1 MKINVNEIRSM
12 IAEAIGEYLSEIDY
26 RQRIQA
32 ASAGGQ
38 KDQIS
43 IDKLMMALDGME
55 KSGKKALSSQELQ
68 QAVKQSIQIA
78 APMGKGSPQQLAQQ
92 ATSRTGG
99 QPLVAP
105 MGAGNVANPLG
116 QREGKQI
123 TMKKS
128 HLQEMIAKLVESRLN
143 EFIDGQNPIMAKRE
157 IIALMDS
164 TSRNF
169 ENEIIKTFKLQ
180 NPDMLSPELQ
190 RKYLEVVEGMKSKLV
205 SAAMEAVQ
213 QLIHFPKQD
222 EGNGSLKA
230 K

>member
-1 MKINVNEIRSM
+1 MKLPVHEIKKM
-12 IAEAIGEYLSEIDY
+12 VQEALSDYLSEIDY
-26 RQRIQA
+26 RQRLA
-32 ASAGGQ
+32 ALGGGQ

-55 KSGKKALSSQELQ
+55 KNGKKALSSQELQ
-68 QAVKQSIQIA
+68 QVASKSIDIA
-78 APMGKGSPQQLAQQ
+78 APMGKGNPQQLAQQ
-92 ATSRTGG
+92 ASSKTGG

-105 MGAGNVANPLG
+105 RGAGNVQNPLG
-116 QREGKQI
+116 QQEGKEI
-123 TMKKS
+123 TLSKS
-128 HLQEMIAKLVESRLN
+128 KLQEMINRLVEARLV

-157 IIALMDS
+157 IIALMDG

-190 RKYLEVVEGMKSKLV
+190 RKYLEVVEGMKAKLV
-205 SAAMEAVQ
+205 GAAMEAVQ

-222 EGNGSLKA
+222 EGNGSLKG

>member
-1 MKINVNEIRSM
+1 MKVTVNEIRNM
-12 IAEAIGEYLSEIDY
+12 IQEALGDYLSEIDY
-26 RQRIQA
+26 RQRIA
-32 ASAGGQ
+32 AAAGGA
-38 KDQIS
+38 KDQVS

-55 KSGKKALSSQELQ
+55 KSGKKAVSQQELQ
-68 QAVKQSIQIA
+68 QLMRQSIQVS

-92 ATSRTGG
+92 ASSKTQG

-105 MGAGNVANPLG
+105 MGAGNVQNPLG
-116 QREGKQI
+116 QRESI
-123 TMKKS
+123 EISKS
-128 HLQEMIAKLVESRLN
+128 KLQEMINKLVESRLN
-143 EFIDGQNPIMAKRE
+143 EFVDGQNPIMAKRE

-190 RKYLEVVEGMKSKLV
+190 RKYLEVVEGMKAKLV
-205 SAAMEAVQ
+205 GAAMEAVQ
-213 QLIHFPKQD
+213 QLIHFPRQD
-222 EGNGSLKA
+222 EGNGSLKS